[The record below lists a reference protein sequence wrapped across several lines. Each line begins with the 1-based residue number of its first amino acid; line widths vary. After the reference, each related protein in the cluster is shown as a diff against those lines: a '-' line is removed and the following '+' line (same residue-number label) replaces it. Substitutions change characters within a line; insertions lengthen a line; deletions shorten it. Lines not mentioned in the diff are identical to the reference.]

1 MPVWFLP
8 WLTRPAW
15 QLLIMQW
22 GVLASLIFCMDRLFL
37 AGEWQQ
43 RKEVNQQ
50 LQQRMLQIEAY
61 QQQLNQLPTL
71 VQLGSQLHSS
81 ATTLPSAT
89 TPSPEKESV
98 GSRLYQRGGVML
110 LWRQQEK
117 QQQQM
122 IKFRLEYAG
131 LLSFLDGISSE
142 QRVRQMIIERQPE
155 GLVTQLILQAPEGS
169 GDE

>member
-1 MPVWFLP
+1 MDKSLPVWLLP
-8 WLTRPAW
+8 WLSRPAW
-15 QLLIMQW
+15 QLLMIQW

-50 LQQRMLQIEAY
+50 LQQRISQLEESR
-61 QQQLNQLPTL
+61 QQLNQLPPL
-71 VQLGSQLHSS
+71 VQLESQLHSS
-81 ATTLPSAT
+81 ATTVPT
-89 TPSPEKESV
+89 EKESV
-98 GSRLYQRGGVML
+98 GSRLYQLGGIML

-117 QQQQM
+117 QQQQT

-131 LLSFLDGISSE
+131 LLGFLEGVHPD
-142 QRVRQMIIERQPE
+142 QRIHQMIIERQPE
-155 GLVTQLILQAPEGS
+155 GLVTQLILQAPEGN